1 MTHKTLI
8 VAALLILISAHVSQ
22 ADWIDDSISPHCSET
37 ARQRLADGTRQQIES
52 SVRRAEAAIEPP
64 AATGDLSC
72 LDGLMALP
80 LDSFAPSS
88 GLNGL
93 FTGSLDGI
101 IGQGSQSRPIC
112 RFAEQKW
119 REVTRPITTPLET
132 LRRGLPPNLLNGF
145 DIIQQ
150 REQSGR
156 ISLTPPLQ
164 QRDPQKYQP
173 RQTESGAPSK
183 SSRGM
188 LEELWKTFYSTG
200 GSK

>member
-1 MTHKTLI
+1 MTHNTFI
-8 VAALLILISAHVSQ
+8 IAALLILFSTHVSQ
-22 ADWIDDSISPHCSET
+22 ADWIDDSISSHCSET

-80 LDSFAPSS
+80 LDSFAPSG
-88 GLNGL
+88 GLKGL

-101 IGQGSQSRPIC
+101 IGQGDQSRPIC

-119 REVTRPITTPLET
+119 REVTRPMTTPLDN
-132 LRRGLPPNLLNGF
+132 LRKGLPPNLLNGF
-145 DIIQQ
+145 DMIQQ
-150 REQSGR
+150 MEQSGR
-156 ISLTPPLQ
+156 TSSTPPPQ
-164 QRDPQKYQP
+164 QRPAKKYQP
-173 RQTESGAPSK
+173 RQIEPSAPSK
-183 SSRGM
+183 SSRGT